1 MYCCNLINNLYN
13 MSCSKEFIQTT
24 NKEINIMSKKV
35 LSSIQQEQKL
45 MKVKLTTDQIQ
56 SIVSTLNPVEVVE
69 QPEVV
74 IPTDQQI
81 MNLLVE
87 EGIIP
92 DLNVV
97 VATSLE
103 YVKWSDTSDEETVH
117 IGVLTVEDEDTVTL
131 LTKYGEMTF
140 MKNDGLFEPST
151 REQFERVVIPVKEQE
166 VKVVGDSKMSKATL
180 IYQEMIK
187 VATNRRID
195 IIRKIMSELDMSL
208 SGAST
213 YHQTIKVKLSK

>member
-1 MYCCNLINNLYN
+1 
-13 MSCSKEFIQTT
+13 MSKRT
-24 NKEINIMSKKV
+24 NKTKSIITSESIELAILATV
-35 LSSIQQEQKL
+35 LSQEQ
-45 MKVKLTTDQIQ
+45 IN
-56 SIVSTLNPVEVVE
+56 SIVSTLNPVEIE
-69 QPEVV
+69 
-74 IPTDQQI
+74 PTHQ
-81 MNLLVE
+81 L
-87 EGIIP
+87 
-92 DLNVV
+92 

-140 MKNDGLFEPST
+140 MKNDGLFESST
-151 REQFERVVIPVKEQE
+151 REQFEQVVVPVKEE
-166 VKVVGDSKMSKATL
+166 VTKVVGDSKMAKATL

-195 IIRKIMSELDMSL
+195 IIRKIMAECDMKL